1 MEPSEVVELSA
12 GAPVWVWIV
21 RLGKGRWW
29 PGTVQTSRVIEA
41 FPHVTVRFEGRAP
54 ERRNSHAAAVFVGIS
69 TTRMRF
75 LEYRDPGAKGDDRPH
90 HVPVSLLR
98 VPETRIQKLIAAE
111 PKNSIANGE
120 ARSAK

>member
-1 MEPSEVVELSA
+1 MEPSEVVQLSP

-29 PGTVQTSRVIEA
+29 PGTVESYKVIDGL
-41 FPHVTVRFEGRAP
+41 PQVTVRFEGRGP

-75 LEYRDPGAKGDDRPH
+75 LEHRDLAAKGDDRPH

-98 VPETRIQKLIAAE
+98 VPESQSQKLIAAE
-111 PKNSIANGE
+111 PKSSIANGE
-120 ARSAK
+120 VRLAK

>member
-29 PGTVQTSRVIEA
+29 PGAVESSRVIEG

-54 ERRNSHAAAVFVGIS
+54 ERRTSHPAAVFVGIS
-69 TTRMRF
+69 STRMRF
-75 LEYRDPGAKGDDRPH
+75 LEHRDLGAKGADRPH

-98 VPETRIQKLIAAE
+98 VPETRIQKLVAAE
-111 PKNSIANGE
+111 PENSIVSRE
-120 ARSAK
+120 ARSTS